1 MTTFC
6 WLNRLASSVKRFVWT
21 EAISTEWPNQ
31 ELFDRK
37 PVESPAKAWGK
48 TSRAV
53 ENRKRLAG
61 LIDVGLMGLA

>member
-6 WLNRLASSVKRFVWT
+6 WLNLLAPSVKRFVWT

-53 ENRKRLAG
+53 ENRK
-61 LIDVGLMGLA
+61 